1 VTALRTSITITH
13 PIGLHAR
20 PAVKLTKLAKTFPA
34 TLRLR
39 QGPDGGWVDAK
50 SIVKVMGLKMR
61 TGTLLELEAEGE
73 AAEQALAELRSLVE
87 RDFDEAHG

>member
-1 VTALRTSITITH
+1 MAS
-13 PIGLHAR
+13 
-20 PAVKLTKLAKTFPA
+20 
-34 TLRLR
+34 
-39 QGPDGGWVDAK
+39 WVDAK

-73 AAEQALAELRSLVE
+73 AAEQALAELRCLVE

>member
-1 VTALRTSITITH
+1 M
-13 PIGLHAR
+13 
-20 PAVKLTKLAKTFPA
+20 
-34 TLRLR
+34 RLR
-39 QGPDGGWVDAK
+39 QAPDGSWVDAK

>member
-13 PIGLHAR
+13 PTGLHAR
-20 PAVKLTKLAKTFPA
+20 PAVKLTRLAKTFPA

-39 QGPDGGWVDAK
+39 HAPDGSWVDAK
-50 SIVKVMGLKMR
+50 TIVKVMGLKMR
-61 TGTLLELEAEGE
+61 SGTLLELEAEGE
-73 AAEQALAELRSLVE
+73 AAEQALSELRSLVE